1 MLNIKE
7 KISQAKSRLL
17 LKYPFFGTLSSKV
30 ELIVNDD
37 IANFRSNGIK
47 LEYNQDYLQNL
58 DISQMEFVFANAA
71 MHSSLSYENRK
82 NNRSSWLWQL
92 STDYAINDMLV
103 ENGFTLPQ
111 GANYSKRFSGSYAEE
126 IYARLKEDILRDELE
141 YEADETDD
149 IKRDEA
155 NQDSMLEE
163 QLFDEFA
170 KSLLEEELQSGEKI
184 EFIDRFFKL
193 EKKSKINW
201 RDELKSA
208 VERFH
213 RDNYTLMPPSKKLLY
228 KDIYLPSCVSDR
240 FKIVVAVD
248 SSGSIDEVLLG
259 EFIGEL
265 NYLTTTIQN
274 YEITLLVCD
283 DKIRSHQIFYSGD
296 EIEVFVKGGG
306 ATDFRPIFEFIEQN
320 IDDVKILLYF
330 SDLKG
335 LFPTYEPNYEVKWIS
350 KNIVDIPF
358 GNIILLE

>member
-1 MLNIKE
+1 MLNE

-17 LKYPFFGTLSSKV
+17 LKYPFFGTLASKV

-37 IANFRSNGIK
+37 IANFKSNGIK

-58 DISQMEFVFANAA
+58 DIPQMEFVFANAA

-92 STDYAINDMLV
+92 ATDYAVNDMLV
-103 ENGFTLPQ
+103 ENNLTMPD
-111 GANYSKRFSGSYAEE
+111 GANYSKRFSGMYAEE
-126 IYARLKEDILRDELE
+126 IYAHLKEDILRDELE
-141 YEADETDD
+141 YEADEINDV
-149 IKRDEA
+149 KRDEA
-155 NQDSMLEE
+155 NQYSILEE

-170 KSLLEEELQSGEKI
+170 KFLLEEELQSGEKI
-184 EFIDRFFKL
+184 ECIERFFKL
-193 EKKSKINW
+193 KKDGKINW

-208 VERFH
+208 LERFH
-213 RDNYTLMPPSKKLLY
+213 KDNYTLMPPSKKLLY
-228 KDIYLPSCVSDR
+228 KDIYLPSCISDR

-248 SSGSIDEVLLG
+248 SSGSIDEVLLS

-296 EIEVFVKGGG
+296 EVEVYVKGGG
-306 ATDFRPIFEFIEQN
+306 ATDFRAVFEFIEQN
-320 IDDVKILLYF
+320 MDDVKILLYF

-335 LFPTYEPNYEVKWIS
+335 VFPSYEPNYEVKWIS

-358 GNIILLE
+358 GNIILLD